1 MENSIRIKLDAR
13 GMGLEVQAP
22 SFVASG
28 IIDLLRFEVTTSQ
41 EWGGM
46 ALHVLFRLS
55 DGRVFAFP
63 VTDGVATSKGSVI
76 DTVGGAYV
84 ALHGQKDGK
93 RLTTAEMLFNVV
105 QGI

>member
-1 MENSIRIKLDAR
+1 MENSIRINLDAQ
-13 GMGLEVQAP
+13 GMGLDVQAP

-41 EWGGM
+41 EWDGLT
-46 ALHVLFRLS
+46 LHVLLRLA

-63 VTDGVATSKGSVI
+63 VQDGAATSKGAVI

-84 ALHGQKDGK
+84 ALHGHKDGK
-93 RLTTAEMLFNVV
+93 RLTTAERLLNVA